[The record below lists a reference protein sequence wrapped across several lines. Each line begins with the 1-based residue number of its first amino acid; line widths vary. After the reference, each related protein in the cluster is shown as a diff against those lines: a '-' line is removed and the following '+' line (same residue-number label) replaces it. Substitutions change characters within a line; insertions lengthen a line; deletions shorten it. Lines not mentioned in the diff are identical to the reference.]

1 MSCNNCECDVK
12 QNYVSSS
19 EMTTT
24 SYLCEGSLI
33 GKKEPPSATEAVMGH
48 EKARE
53 ISIEQLDYGY
63 KVRVGCQV
71 FALQELSTVLS
82 LLAEYLKSPSEVES
96 KWRKGE
102 LKFN

>member
-1 MSCNNCECDVK
+1 MRDNCECDVK
-12 QNYVSSS
+12 QDYVSS

-24 SYLCEGSLI
+24 SYLCEGDSI
-33 GKKEPPSATEAVMGH
+33 GKKEAPSATTAVYGH

-53 ISIEQLDYGY
+53 VSIEQLDYGY
-63 KVRVGCQV
+63 RVRVGCQV

-82 LLAEYLKSPSEVES
+82 LLAEYLKSPGEVET
-96 KWRKGE
+96 KWCKGE